1 MKLFIAHRGNT
12 NGPCPERENEPG
24 YINEALEAGFDV
36 EVDVWV
42 KDHQIFTGH
51 DAPQWTV
58 TLDWL
63 SVRKDRLWC
72 HAKNLAALEFLLEH
86 GFHAFSHDEDPYVL
100 TSRGIIWAFPG
111 RPITARTVCVM
122 PERAS
127 YSPEALEKAL
137 GICSDFSTA
146 SGHSQATT

>member
-12 NGPCPERENEPG
+12 NGPRPERENEPG
-24 YINEALEAGFDV
+24 YINEALAVGFDV

-42 KDHQIFTGH
+42 KDHRIFTGH
-51 DAPQWTV
+51 DAPQWPV
-58 TLDWL
+58 TLEWL
-63 SVRKDRLWC
+63 RERRDALWC

-86 GFHAFSHDEDPYVL
+86 GFHVFSHDMDAYVL

-111 RPITARTVCVM
+111 RPITARTICVM
-122 PERAS
+122 PERAM
-127 YSPEALEKAL
+127 YSIDDLENAM

-146 SGHSQATT
+146 NGHYQATT